1 MKSLLVFLAIGA
13 LSVLASSRAARQAD
27 RGFLAL
33 LSTSGLLFL
42 LIGALMGPSG
52 LAVYSGADLLAL
64 RPLLSFGVGT
74 AGLLVGLNLEPSLLR
89 KLPPA
94 VYAGA
99 AAQAVVVVL
108 AVALPLAAILLLTGH
123 LRPAGSLGAGVVL
136 GAAAGV
142 SSGHYAVLWYRTGRM
157 ERVRSLAVSLFAT
170 LDGLVG
176 LLVLTV
182 ALAIG
187 ASSSFGRGVVLV
199 GLALAL
205 GALCGALVAYL
216 GRRVEDPSE
225 RIAILLGG
233 AALVSGAAA
242 FLRVSALL
250 AGIACG
256 ATLALVGG
264 RNVERIWRS
273 LFRLERPLYLVLLFL
288 LGAHVNLLDVEA
300 WLLLPAYVGLRF
312 LGKIA
317 GGRWAGQIAGGA
329 LPLPRDVGFALLAQG
344 GLSLCILAE
353 YLTLVSRAKV
363 QLVFDVGVLA
373 VLANEALAS
382 SAFRY
387 SFRTPRS
394 QLPADLPE
402 LLRG

>member
-1 MKSLLVFLAIGA
+1 MKSLLVFLAIGV

-27 RGFLAL
+27 RAFLAL

-42 LIGALMGPSG
+42 LVGALVGPSA
-52 LAVYSGADLLAL
+52 LAVYSSADLVAL

-89 KLPPA
+89 KLPLP

-99 AAQAVVVVL
+99 AVQSVVVVL
-108 AVALPLAAILLLTGH
+108 AVAVPLAGLLSLTGDLH
-123 LRPAGSLGAGVVL
+123 PAGALGAGVVL

-170 LDGLVG
+170 LDDLVG
-176 LLVLTV
+176 LVVLAI

-187 ASSSFGRGVVLV
+187 AAQALGVGLMQV
-199 GLALAL
+199 GLALGL

-216 GRRVEDPSE
+216 SRRVEEPAE
-225 RIAILLGG
+225 LIAILLGG
-233 AALVSGAAA
+233 AALSSGTAA
-242 FLRVSALL
+242 FLRVSPLL
-250 AGIACG
+250 AGISCG
-256 ATLALVGG
+256 ATLAVVGG
-264 RNVERIWRS
+264 RNVERIWRA
-273 LFRLERPLYLVLLFL
+273 LLRLERPLYLVLLFL
-288 LGAHVNLLDVEA
+288 LGAHVNLLDMEA
-300 WLLLPAYVGLRF
+300 WLLLPGYVGLRF

-317 GGRWAGQIAGGA
+317 GGRWAKQIAGGA
-329 LPLPRDVGFALLAQG
+329 LPLPRDVGYALLAQG
-344 GLSLCILAE
+344 GVSLCILAE
-353 YLTLVSRAKV
+353 YLTLVNRPRV
-363 QLVFDVGVLA
+363 QLIFDVGVLA
-373 VLANEALAS
+373 VLANEVLAS

-394 QLPADLPE
+394 ELPPDLPE
-402 LLRG
+402 LSR